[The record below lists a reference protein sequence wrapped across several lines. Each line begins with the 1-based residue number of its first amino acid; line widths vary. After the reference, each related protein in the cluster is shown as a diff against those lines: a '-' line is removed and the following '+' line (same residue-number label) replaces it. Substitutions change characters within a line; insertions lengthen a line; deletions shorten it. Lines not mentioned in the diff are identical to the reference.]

1 MRASK
6 KLYTKISRWFEED
19 LNARKNYDWK
29 WFTYDL
35 FVNGDHYAKYDKDTK
50 QIVGGGKTL
59 DGRPKVTINKT
70 YTTIR
75 AVRNY
80 VLRNKPKPQVTP
92 ENLTADT
99 LDQAVLLTK
108 WLTYK
113 HERDRLSMKTK
124 GTLWNALKY
133 SVGWWQILWNGDDI
147 EVNEINTYDLYP
159 DSKARSPQE
168 MRRCFIAVKR
178 RIADL
183 YDDDKYDKKI
193 LDQVTPDNKESASTI
208 KSRLIAHERGISTL
222 NSSKDDGTVI
232 VKECW
237 WKEKGK
243 IYVCALAGDK
253 FIRKPEEVNVRQL
266 PFFRLRSDVEP
277 LQMYSQG
284 WVKNLIDPN
293 KLIDSA
299 VSSLAEYNLIMN
311 KGKYIAD
318 KGAGVRIINNQHG
331 QIVEKKRGYNVTHQ
345 PIGPLNG
352 AIFQQIDY
360 GNRFME
366 DMGAMHDATSGRVPS
381 GVKSG
386 KGIEALQVG
395 DSNNMSELV
404 DNLEEFLE
412 DAYEYMLWLG
422 SQHYQ
427 DYKNIIPIDYTGERQ
442 FLKVIGENSPVA
454 QELGENIPEDTGVIP
469 EKNIVDVSITS
480 FLAFT
485 PEAKKESVKELMEI
499 MPDIPE
505 DVVLDAFGVGN
516 IAEVIKK
523 IRKKKEEDKQAE
535 LQAQKDES
543 EINNPSSNGGEAAAA
558 LRTLI
563 NGGMPQVPARLSPD
577 YTQFIDNF
585 LQSQEAQQL
594 SPDILQAIQTF
605 RDQVVQG
612 VGRQAL

>member
-1 MRASK
+1 MKASK
-6 KLYTKISRWFEED
+6 KLATKINRWFEQD
-19 LNARKNYDWK
+19 MNARKNYDWQ

-35 FVNGDHYAKYDKDTK
+35 FINGDHYAKYDKETK
-50 QIVGGGKTL
+50 QIVGGQTTL

-70 YTTIR
+70 YTTLR

-92 ENLTADT
+92 ENLSPDT
-99 LDQAVLLTK
+99 LEQSVLLTK

-133 SVGWWQILWNGDDI
+133 SVGWWQVLWNGEDI
-147 EVNEINTYDLYP
+147 EVNEIDTYDFYP
-159 DSKARSPQE
+159 DSKARGPEE
-168 MRRCFIAVKR
+168 MRRAFIAVKR
-178 RIADL
+178 RISDL
-183 YDDDKYDKKI
+183 YDDDKYDKKV
-193 LDQVTPDNKESASTI
+193 LDEVTPDNKESASTV
-208 KSRLIAHERGISTL
+208 KSRLIAHQRGTSANNGNT
-222 NSSKDDGTVI
+222 SKEDGTVI

-253 FIRKPEEVNVRQL
+253 FIRKPEEVAVRQL

-293 KLIDSA
+293 KMVDSA
-299 VSSLAEYNLIMN
+299 VSSIVEYNMIMN

-318 KGAGVRIINNQHG
+318 KGAGVRILNNQHG
-331 QIVEKKRGYNVTHQ
+331 QIIEKKRGYNVSHQ
-345 PIGPLNG
+345 PVAPLSN
-352 AIFQQIDY
+352 AIFSQIDY
-360 GNRFME
+360 GNRFLE
-366 DMGAMHDATSGRVPS
+366 DICAMHDATSGRVPTGAKS
-381 GVKSG
+381 GVA
-386 KGIEALQVG
+386 IEALQVG

-412 DAYEYMLWLG
+412 DVYEYILWLG

-442 FLKVIGENSPVA
+442 FMKVIGANSVVA
-454 QELGENIPEDTGVIP
+454 QEMGDNIPDDVGVIP

-485 PEAKKESVKELMEI
+485 PEAKKESVKELMSI
-499 MPDIPE
+499 MPDLPE

-516 IAEVIKK
+516 IAEVIQK
-523 IRKKKEEDKQAE
+523 IREKKESDRQAE
-535 LQAQKDES
+535 LQAQRDQS
-543 EINNPSSNGGEAAAA
+543 EIESPSSDGGEAAAA

-563 NGGMPQVPARLSPD
+563 NGGMPQVPARLSPG
-577 YTQFIDNF
+577 YAQFIDQF
-585 LQSQEAQQL
+585 LQSEEAQGL
-594 SPDILQAIQTF
+594 DPEILQAIQTF

-612 VGRQAL
+612 VGR